1 MLFRSQ
7 QVVPQPREIKTADFL
22 TLAEI
27 DERAAD
33 FTARRVR
40 AALASLAGTGP
51 AYTESGR

>member
-1 MLFRSQ
+1 MVLR
-7 QVVPQPREIKTADFL
+7 IAGDADVAERV
-22 TLAEI
+22 AEI